1 MCSSRVFLR
10 VPCGPIRL
18 CTRSDGS
25 CACESGGTGHGAP
38 PGRRGPARTCC
49 KVNLS
54 LLENSTTV
62 LCMAFSS
69 SSLLEDRSA
78 ADTPGSTTAPMPPF
92 SFDLPLPP
100 RPDSPAPRGLR
111 LPGNPDPR
119 PTLMLQ
125 MALPGSC
132 LCLKPSRASAV
143 SGDQDGGLTVL
154 WVLQAP

>member
-38 PGRRGPARTCC
+38 PGRRRPARTCC

-78 ADTPGSTTAPMPPF
+78 ADTCEKQSTQNVRLDGETALHSPGKSEEIRSKSNF
-92 SFDLPLPP
+92 YQ
-100 RPDSPAPRGLR
+100 GL
-111 LPGNPDPR
+111 D
-119 PTLMLQ
+119 
-125 MALPGSC
+125 
-132 LCLKPSRASAV
+132 
-143 SGDQDGGLTVL
+143 
-154 WVLQAP
+154 